1 MSKFTRREFLKT
13 TAGAAAAGALGVG
26 ATDAWAQAKWAPE
39 KGATLRVLRWKRF
52 VQGDEDKWME
62 NTKKFSDQYKIPV
75 RVDHEG
81 WEDVRPKAAV
91 AANVGSG
98 PDVIISTFEDAHQY
112 PDKLVDVT
120 DLCNYLGGKYGG
132 WYDVCKA
139 YCMEKNK
146 WIAVPMGCA
155 GNAVVHR
162 IGAMK
167 KAGFEEFPKDL
178 PGFLKLAQAYKAA
191 GVPPGFAL
199 GNATG
204 DGNVWT
210 HWLVWAHGGKMVD
223 EKGNVVIASP
233 ETEAALNYG
242 KQLYETFI
250 PGTLSWLDPNNNK
263 AFLDGQIGMTTN
275 GISIYYAAKNSQ
287 DAKIKEMTADIG
299 HANLP
304 VGPVG
309 KTTELN
315 LFFPMMI
322 FKYSKYP
329 NAAKAYLAFM
339 MEKEQYYPWQQAAIG
354 YVSHPLKE
362 YEKNPLWGS
371 DPKNLPYSNSMKVM
385 LPNGYAGPMGYASA
399 ACMADF
405 IMVNMV
411 AEAVSGSKTPK
422 EAMERAKARAE
433 RYYKV

>member
-1 MSKFTRREFLKT
+1 
-13 TAGAAAAGALGVG
+13 
-26 ATDAWAQAKWAPE
+26 
-39 KGATLRVLRWKRF
+39 
-52 VQGDEDKWME
+52 
-62 NTKKFSDQYKIPV
+62 
-75 RVDHEG
+75 
-81 WEDVRPKAAV
+81 
-91 AANVGSG
+91 
-98 PDVIISTFEDAHQY
+98 
-112 PDKLVDVT
+112 VT
-120 DLCNYLGGKYGG
+120 DVCNYLGNKYGG
-132 WYDVCKA
+132 WYDVCKS
-139 YCMEKNK
+139 YCVEKGK
-146 WIAVPMGCA
+146 WVAVPMGCA

-167 KAGFEEFPKDL
+167 EAGFSEFPKDTA
-178 PGFLKLAQAYKAA
+178 GFLKLAQAYKAK
-191 GVPPGFAL
+191 GLPPGFAL

-210 HWLVWAHGGKMVD
+210 HWLVWSHGGKMVD
-223 EKGNVVIASP
+223 EKGNVVIDSP
-233 ETEAALNYG
+233 QTEAALNYG

-263 AFLDGQIGMTTN
+263 AFLDGQIGMTAN
-275 GISIYYAAKNSQ
+275 GISVYYAAKNSQ
-287 DAKIKEMTADIG
+287 DAKVKAMVEDIG
-299 HANLP
+299 HANFP
-304 VGPVG
+304 IGPIG

-339 MEKEQYYPWQQAAIG
+339 MEKEQYEPWQQAAIG
-354 YVSHPLKE
+354 YVSHPLKA

-411 AEAVSGSKTPK
+411 AEAISGAKTPK

>member
-1 MSKFTRREFLKT
+1 MSKFSRRDFLKT
-13 TAGAAAAGALGVG
+13 TAGAAAAGSLGMG
-26 ATDAWAQAKWAPE
+26 GTMLSQEAFAQSKWTPE

-52 VQGDEDKWME
+52 VQGDEDKWLE
-62 NTKKFSDQYKIPV
+62 NTKKFSEMYKVPV
-75 RVDHEG
+75 RVDSEG

-91 AANVGSG
+91 AANV
-98 PDVIISTFEDAHQY
+98 TFEDAHQY

-120 DLCNYLGGKYGG
+120 DVCNYLGQKYGG

-139 YCMEKNK
+139 YCTEKGK

-167 KAGFEEFPKDL
+167 KAGFEQFPKDTA
-178 PGFLKLAQAYKAA
+178 GFLKLAQAYKAA

-204 DGNVWT
+204 DGNVWC
-210 HWLVWAHGGKMVD
+210 HWLVWSHGGKMVD
-223 EKGNVVIASP
+223 EKGNVVIVSP

-263 AFLDGQIGMTTN
+263 AFLDGQIGMTAN
-275 GISIYYAAKNSQ
+275 GISIYYAAKTSQ
-287 DAKIKEMTADIG
+287 DPKIKAMAEDIG
-299 HANLP
+299 HANFP
-304 VGPVG
+304 IGPIG

-315 LFFPMMI
+315 LFFPMML

-339 MEKEQYYPWQQAAIG
+339 MEKEQYEPWQQAAIG
-354 YVSHPLKE
+354 YVSHPLAA
-362 YEKNPLWGS
+362 YEKNPLWTA
-371 DPKNLPYSNSMKVM
+371 DPKNAPYSNSMKVM

-399 ACMADF
+399 ATMADF
-405 IMVNMV
+405 ILVNMV
-411 AEAVSGSKTPK
+411 AEAASGSKSPK
-422 EAMERAKARAE
+422 EAMDRAKARAE
-433 RYYKV
+433 RYYKL